1 MAGRRVNVN
10 VGVLGHIDSGKTAL
24 ARALST
30 TASTA
35 AFDKQPQSR
44 ERGIT
49 LDLGFSCFSVPPA
62 APGEPLLQ
70 VTLVDCPGHASLIR
84 TIIGGA
90 QIIDL
95 MMLVIDVT
103 KGMQTQSAECLVIGQ
118 IACQKLVVV
127 LNKIDLLAEGKRQAA
142 IDKMTKKM
150 QKTLENTKFRGA
162 PIIPVAAKPGGPEA
176 PETEAPQGITE
187 LIQLLKSQISIPERD
202 PSGPFLMS
210 VDHCFSIKG
219 QGTVMTGTILS
230 GSISLGDSVEIPAL
244 KREAYS
250 RELARLIMEPAK
262 SKICWVVKKVKSMQM
277 FHTPVASAAQG
288 DRLGVCVTQFDPKLL
303 ERGLVCA
310 PGSLHTLHAALVS
323 VEKIPYFRGPL
334 QTKAKL
340 HITVGHD
347 TVMGRLLFFSPE
359 PERFEQ
365 PPQLDA
371 FDFSREYLLQDQLL
385 GPDGADGRCPR
396 QQWALVEFEKPITCP
411 RLCLV
416 IGSRLDADIHANT
429 CRLAFHGRLLC
440 GLVDRNYAESV
451 LPALRVYKLKHRH
464 GLVERAMDDHN
475 VIGRS
480 LFKKETNIQLFVG
493 LKVQL
498 STGELGVIDSAF
510 GQSGKFKVHVPGKC
524 PSVRLREAW
533 HVSGQLGLAVMRA
546 EAASVPVPFPV
557 PPAADA
563 GFREHAGPGREHFER
578 LLALGH
584 VVVTFTVTVTGVLG
598 GHGDRLEHF
607 ERLLALGHV
616 VVTFTVTVTGVL
628 GGHGDRLV
636 LLRGAGRES
645 PREGPPRTGPPVA
658 TQPGDRGH
666 LVLLAAAGHH
676 AVPGDT
682 GPEGGRTRRQEE
694 DARGAG
700 GLSPESKRILA
711 PALKKRGRGRGEAAR
726 QEEGTER
733 PEPPQHV
740 TLSLSFKRYVFD
752 THKRMVQSP

>member
-1 MAGRRVNVN
+1 MAGQRVNVN

-49 LDLGFSCFSVPPA
+49 LDLGFSCFSVPLPPRLRPA
-62 APGEPLLQ
+62 LPAPGPGSEPGEPLLQ

-176 PETEAPQGITE
+176 PETEAPQGISE
-187 LIQLLKSQISIPERD
+187 LIELLTSQISIPSRD

-244 KREAYS
+244 K
-250 RELARLIMEPAK
+250 
-262 SKICWVVKKVKSMQM
+262 VVKKVKSMQM
-277 FHTPVASAAQG
+277 FHMPVTSAMQG
-288 DRLGVCVTQFDPKLL
+288 DRLGICVTQFDPKLL

-310 PGSLHTLHAALVS
+310 PESLHTVHAAIIS
-323 VEKIPYFRGPL
+323 VEKIPYFRGAL
-334 QTKAKL
+334 QTKAKF
-340 HITVGHD
+340 HITVGHE
-347 TVMGRLLFFSPE
+347 TVMGRLMFFSPAPDAFDNE
-359 PERFEQ
+359 PV
-365 PPQLDA
+365 LDS
-371 FDFSREYLLQDQLL
+371 FDFSREYLFQDQYLCKDSA
-385 GPDGADGRCPR
+385 GPMTDREEADKKEGPATEGRCPR
-396 QQWALVEFEKPITCP
+396 QQWALVEFEKPVTCP

-416 IGSRLDADIHANT
+416 IGSRLDTDIHANT
-429 CRLAFHGRLLC
+429 CRLAFHGTLLH
-440 GLVDRNYAESV
+440 GLEAKDYAESF
-451 LPALRVYKLKHRH
+451 LPTLKVFKLKHKH
-464 GLVERAMDDHN
+464 GLVERAMDDYS

-493 LKVQL
+493 LRVHL
-498 STGELGVIDSAF
+498 STGEQGVIDSAF
-510 GQSGKFKVHVPGKC
+510 GQSGKFKIHIP
-524 PSVRLREAW
+524 
-533 HVSGQLGLAVMRA
+533 
-546 EAASVPVPFPV
+546 
-557 PPAADA
+557 
-563 GFREHAGPGREHFER
+563 
-578 LLALGH
+578 
-584 VVVTFTVTVTGVLG
+584 
-598 GHGDRLEHF
+598 
-607 ERLLALGHV
+607 
-616 VVTFTVTVTGVL
+616 
-628 GGHGDRLV
+628 
-636 LLRGAGRES
+636 
-645 PREGPPRTGPPVA
+645 
-658 TQPGDRGH
+658 
-666 LVLLAAAGHH
+666 
-676 AVPGDT
+676 
-682 GPEGGRTRRQEE
+682 
-694 DARGAG
+694 G
-700 GLSPESKRILA
+700 GLSPESKKILMA
-711 PALKKRGRGRGEAAR
+711 AVKKRGRAGRGEAAP
-726 QEEGTER
+726 QEEAAER
-733 PEPPQHV
+733 PEPTQHV
-740 TLSLSFKRYVFD
+740 ALSLSFKRYVFD

>member
-49 LDLGFSCFSVPPA
+49 LDLGFSCFSVPLPARLRSALPAPPA
-62 APGEPLLQ
+62 ASGAEPEPSEPQLQ

-150 QKTLENTKFRGA
+150 QRTLENTKFRGA

-176 PETEAPQGITE
+176 PETEAPQGISE
-187 LIQLLKSQISIPERD
+187 LIELLTSQISIPTRD
-202 PSGPFLMS
+202 PSGPLLMS

-244 KREAYS
+244 K
-250 RELARLIMEPAK
+250 
-262 SKICWVVKKVKSMQM
+262 VVKKVKSMQM
-277 FHTPVASAAQG
+277 FHMPVTSAMQG
-288 DRLGVCVTQFDPKLL
+288 DRLGICVTQFDPKLL

-310 PGSLHTLHAALVS
+310 PESLHTVHAAIIS

-334 QTKAKL
+334 QTKAKF
-340 HITVGHD
+340 HITVGHE
-347 TVMGRLLFFSPE
+347 TVMGRLMFFSPAPDSFDHE
-359 PERFEQ
+359 PV
-365 PPQLDA
+365 LDS
-371 FDFSREYLLQDQLL
+371 FDFSREYLFQEQHLDKDLA
-385 GPDGADGRCPR
+385 PVATDGDEANKKTGQATEGRCPR
-396 QQWALVEFEKPITCP
+396 QQWALVEFEKPVTCP

-416 IGSRLDADIHANT
+416 IGSRLDADIHANM
-429 CRLAFHGRLLC
+429 CRLAFHGVLLH
-440 GLVDRNYAESV
+440 GLEDKDYAESF
-451 LPALRVYKLKHRH
+451 LPRLKVYKLKHKH
-464 GLVERAMDDHN
+464 GLVERVMDDHS

-493 LKVQL
+493 LKVYL

-510 GQSGKFKVHVPGKC
+510 GQSGKFKIHIP
-524 PSVRLREAW
+524 
-533 HVSGQLGLAVMRA
+533 
-546 EAASVPVPFPV
+546 
-557 PPAADA
+557 
-563 GFREHAGPGREHFER
+563 
-578 LLALGH
+578 
-584 VVVTFTVTVTGVLG
+584 
-598 GHGDRLEHF
+598 
-607 ERLLALGHV
+607 
-616 VVTFTVTVTGVL
+616 
-628 GGHGDRLV
+628 
-636 LLRGAGRES
+636 
-645 PREGPPRTGPPVA
+645 
-658 TQPGDRGH
+658 
-666 LVLLAAAGHH
+666 
-676 AVPGDT
+676 
-682 GPEGGRTRRQEE
+682 
-694 DARGAG
+694 G
-700 GLSPESKRILA
+700 GLSPESKKILA
-711 PALKKRGRGRGEAAR
+711 PTLKKRGRAGRGEAAK
-726 QEEGTER
+726 QEEVAER
-733 PEPPQHV
+733 SEPAQHV
-740 TLSLSFKRYVFD
+740 ALSLSFKRYVFD

>member
-49 LDLGFSCFSVPPA
+49 LGLGFSCFSVPLPARLRSSLPEFQA
-62 APGEPLLQ
+62 APEAEPEAGEPLLQ

-142 IDKMTKKM
+142 VDKMTKKM

-176 PETEAPQGITE
+176 PETEAPQGIPE
-187 LIQLLKSQISIPERD
+187 LIELLTSQISIPTRD

-244 KREAYS
+244 K
-250 RELARLIMEPAK
+250 
-262 SKICWVVKKVKSMQM
+262 VVKKVKSMQM
-277 FHTPVASAAQG
+277 FHMPITSAMQG
-288 DRLGVCVTQFDPKLL
+288 DRLGICVTQFDPKLL

-310 PGSLHTLHAALVS
+310 PESLHTVHAALIS

-334 QTKAKL
+334 QTKAKF
-340 HITVGHD
+340 HITVGHE
-347 TVMGRLLFFSPE
+347 TIMGRLMFFSPAPDNFDQE
-359 PERFEQ
+359 PI
-365 PPQLDA
+365 LDS
-371 FDFSREYLLQDQLL
+371 FDFSQEYLFQEQYLSKDLA
-385 GPDGADGRCPR
+385 PAVTNNDEADKKAGQATEGHCPR
-396 QQWALVEFEKPITCP
+396 QQWALVEFEKPVTCP

-416 IGSRLDADIHANT
+416 IGSRLDADIHTNT
-429 CRLAFHGRLLC
+429 CRLAFHGILLH
-440 GLVDRNYAESV
+440 GLEDRNYADSF
-451 LPALRVYKLKHRH
+451 LPRLKVYKLKHKH
-464 GLVERAMDDHN
+464 GLVERAMDDYS

-493 LKVQL
+493 LKVHL

-510 GQSGKFKVHVPGKC
+510 GQSGKFKIHIP
-524 PSVRLREAW
+524 
-533 HVSGQLGLAVMRA
+533 
-546 EAASVPVPFPV
+546 
-557 PPAADA
+557 
-563 GFREHAGPGREHFER
+563 
-578 LLALGH
+578 
-584 VVVTFTVTVTGVLG
+584 
-598 GHGDRLEHF
+598 
-607 ERLLALGHV
+607 
-616 VVTFTVTVTGVL
+616 
-628 GGHGDRLV
+628 
-636 LLRGAGRES
+636 
-645 PREGPPRTGPPVA
+645 
-658 TQPGDRGH
+658 
-666 LVLLAAAGHH
+666 
-676 AVPGDT
+676 
-682 GPEGGRTRRQEE
+682 
-694 DARGAG
+694 G
-700 GLSPESKRILA
+700 GLSPESKKILT
-711 PALKKRGRGRGEAAR
+711 PALKKRARAGRGEATR
-726 QEEGTER
+726 QEESAER
-733 PEPPQHV
+733 SEPLQHV
-740 TLSLSFKRYVFD
+740 ALSLTFKRYVFD